1 MGRFGFSLAMGFA
14 SALLAILGITIAIGF
29 GCLSFYFYLATVTTP
44 ALAALG
50 VASAALLLAIVAM
63 AAKSLIPRPR
73 LSSLLPRKDEEFFKR
88 LSEALNLGKTLG
100 GEGRDFV
107 RSNLS
112 KATLAAFGA
121 GIVMGISPKLRKA
134 ILDLLLR

>member
-1 MGRFGFSLAMGFA
+1 MRRFGFSLAMGFA
-14 SALLAILGITIAIGF
+14 SALLAILGITVAAVF
-29 GCLSFYFYLATVTTP
+29 ASLSFYFYLASFTTP

-50 VASAALLLAIVAM
+50 VVGAALLLTVIAI
-63 AAKSLIPRPR
+63 AAALLIPRSGLR
-73 LSSLLPRKDEEFFKR
+73 SLRRRKEDEFFER

-107 RSNLS
+107 QSNLS
-112 KATLAAFGA
+112 KASLAAFGA
-121 GIVMGISPKLRKA
+121 GLVMGISPKLRKA